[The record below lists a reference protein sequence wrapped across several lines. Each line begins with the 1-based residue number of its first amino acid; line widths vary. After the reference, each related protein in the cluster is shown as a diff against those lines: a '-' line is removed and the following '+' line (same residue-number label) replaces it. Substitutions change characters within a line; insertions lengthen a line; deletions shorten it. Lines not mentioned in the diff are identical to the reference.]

1 MATIKKAVAKKSSAP
16 AKANKKKVKKASTT
30 EICFV
35 IMPFGGWFDDYYDTV
50 YRPAIVA
57 AGLEPHRADD
67 LYRPS
72 TIIND
77 IWAYTQKAKLIL
89 ADLSGKN
96 PNVFYELGLA
106 HALAKPAILIAESIE
121 DVPFD
126 LRALR
131 VLEYNK
137 NAPRW
142 GEVLAEKITK
152 SIREVT
158 SAPLQSVL
166 PAFLSVKSDARQKPV
181 SENDIQLLELRQ
193 EIELLRNE
201 ISRSARGRK
210 ENQIDAQEAERLLRL
225 YLARKMPDRMIVNR
239 LSDMGAPASWVEE
252 KILEARRK
260 TRTTTAGSSRRK
272 VA

>member
-1 MATIKKAVAKKSSAP
+1 MATTKKPTANKVTTKRPSVVKEIKKVEAVP
-16 AKANKKKVKKASTT
+16 D
-30 EICFV
+30 ICFV
-35 IMPFGGWFDDYYDTV
+35 IMPFGGWFDDYYETV
-50 YRPAIVA
+50 YKPAIEA

-72 TIIND
+72 TIVND
-77 IWAYTQKAKLIL
+77 IWAYTQKAKIIL

-106 HALAKPAILIAESIE
+106 HALAKPAVLIAESIE

-142 GEVLAEKITK
+142 GEVLAEKITR
-152 SIREVT
+152 SIQEV
-158 SAPLQSVL
+158 SVSPLQSVL
-166 PAFLSVKSDARQKPV
+166 PAFLSVKSESKHKVV
-181 SENDIQLLELRQ
+181 SESDKQVLELRQ

-201 ISRSARGRK
+201 VTRPIRSRRDYLIEPA
-210 ENQIDAQEAERLLRL
+210 EAEQLVRS
-225 YLARKMPDRMIVNR
+225 YLFKDMPTRMIINR
-239 LSDMGAPASWVEE
+239 MREMGVPASWVEE
-252 KILEARRK
+252 KVVEIRGEADQSELGLK
-260 TRTTTAGSSRRK
+260 
-272 VA
+272 